1 MKHLPLILATILLA
15 AMPQA
20 MAQTYIWDGS
30 TDIGYQNTNGTWG
43 TDNFW
48 TTNSGANSGTVLGGW
63 TSGASAWF
71 GGNAT
76 TAASPSGNYTITVSG
91 TQTAASVRQIQNGAG
106 DFTLTAGTLVLGAGG
121 VRADRGT
128 FTVDSVITNSA
139 ATLQLN
145 APSATSVLIVGGN
158 NTYTATS
165 EIRGAAGGMVRLNN
179 AGALGTGSSVQ
190 FVNGSVLLDL
200 NGFDVSGK
208 TITVNAG
215 QTGFLGNTAAT
226 KSIWS
231 GDVNLNT
238 GFLRAGG
245 TNAEVEISGIISGS
259 SSMQS
264 FDNGTLRLSGDNTYS
279 GGTSVRAGSTLIVGH
294 SNALGSVS
302 HTNFIQA
309 ATLNLNGYDI
319 GSRTITLQDNAS
331 RLVNDNTNSTAVVSG
346 PINML
351 TNRSNAQIGGAGNL
365 TLNGGIATPVAGLG
379 GGFTKVGTGTLT
391 LAASGTY
398 GGNTVV
404 EAGQLVLATS
414 GSLAFFIGAPGT
426 NNAVSGPGTALFQ
439 GSFLIDL
446 AGASTNQGDSWTL
459 VSGAGKAYDGNFQVT
474 GFSNNAGTWSLETNG
489 VTYQFSQS
497 SGALTV
503 AGANTNAYNN
513 WASYWQGVDPG
524 FTNTAGTADPDGD
537 GFVNDMEFAFD
548 GNPTVGTPALLTATK
563 AGANAVFR
571 YVARNSGATYEV
583 QSAANLATG
592 PWTNAPVTVTN
603 SADTNN
609 INLPADYTRKEFTVP
624 ASGSRFYRVRAT
636 LAEE

>member
-1 MKHLPLILATILLA
+1 MNSRTLLLA
-15 AMPQA
+15 VAAALAAAIPQGI
-20 MAQTYIWDGS
+20 AQTYVWDGS
-30 TDIGYQNTNGTWG
+30 TSSGYQNTNGTWG

-346 PINML
+346 AINML
-351 TNRSNAQIGGAGNL
+351 TNRNNAQIGGTGNL
-365 TLNGGIATPVAGLG
+365 TLSGTMATQDGTG
-379 GGFTKVGTGTLT
+379 GGFTKVGTGILT
-391 LAASGTY
+391 LGGSNNYAGTT
-398 GGNTVV
+398 TV
-404 EAGQLVLATS
+404 
-414 GSLAFFIGAPGT
+414 
-426 NNAVSGPGTALFQ
+426 
-439 GSFLIDL
+439 
-446 AGASTNQGDSWTL
+446 
-459 VSGAGKAYDGNFQVT
+459 
-474 GFSNNAGTWSLETNG
+474 NAGTLRING
-489 VTYQFSQS
+489 NQVAAT
-497 SGALTV
+497 GALTV
-503 AGANTNAYNN
+503 QTGATLSGSGTIGGATTINGRHNPGNSPGIQTFNNGLTYNTGATFVWELTSNA
-513 WASYWQGVDPG
+513 ASGR
-524 FTNTAGTADPDGD
+524 GT
-537 GFVNDMEFAFD
+537 VFD
-548 GNPTVGTPALLTATK
+548 GVNVTGGALSINTGVASDLVFDATGSSVDWSDAFWGSNRQWLVFDNASSPAL
-563 AGANAVFR
+563 GSANVFDTINVGFDSFSQSLAAVR
-571 YVARNSGATYEV
+571 
-583 QSAANLATG
+583 
-592 PWTNAPVTVTN
+592 
-603 SADTNN
+603 
-609 INLPADYTRKEFTVP
+609 
-624 ASGSRFYRVRAT
+624 SGSTFSWEQIDNGVYLTYTIPEPSTGALLVLVAAG
-636 LAEE
+636 LAAHVIRRRRSE

>member
-1 MKHLPLILATILLA
+1 VR
-15 AMPQA
+15 
-20 MAQTYIWDGS
+20 YIAGS
-30 TDIGYQNTNGTWG
+30 T
-43 TDNFW
+43 
-48 TTNSGANSGTVLGGW
+48 
-63 TSGASAWF
+63 
-71 GGNAT
+71 
-76 TAASPSGNYTITVSG
+76 
-91 TQTAASVRQIQNGAG
+91 
-106 DFTLTAGTLVLGAGG
+106 
-121 VRADRGT
+121 
-128 FTVDSVITNSA
+128 
-139 ATLQLN
+139 
-145 APSATSVLIVGGN
+145 
-158 NTYTATS
+158 
-165 EIRGAAGGMVRLNN
+165 
-179 AGALGTGSSVQ
+179 
-190 FVNGSVLLDL
+190 LDL
-200 NGFDVSGK
+200 NGFSVIGK
-208 TITVNAG
+208 ALISATAG
-215 QTGFLGNTAAT
+215 QTGILSNSTAT
-226 KSIWS
+226 KSTWS
-231 GDVNLNT
+231 GNVQLT

-245 TNAEVEISGIISGS
+245 TNAELEISGIISGS
-259 SSMQS
+259 AAPGSGGMQS
-264 FDNGTLRLSGDNTYS
+264 LDNGILRLSGDNTYT
-279 GGTSVRAGSTLIVGH
+279 GGTTVRAGSTLIIGH
-294 SNALGSVS
+294 SNALGSVGA
-302 HTNFIQA
+302 TNTNSILA
-309 ATLNLNGYDI
+309 ATLDLNGYDI
-319 GSRTITLQDNAS
+319 GSRSITLRDNAS
-331 RLVNDNTNSTAVVSG
+331 RLVNDNTNAAAVVSG
-346 PINML
+346 AINML